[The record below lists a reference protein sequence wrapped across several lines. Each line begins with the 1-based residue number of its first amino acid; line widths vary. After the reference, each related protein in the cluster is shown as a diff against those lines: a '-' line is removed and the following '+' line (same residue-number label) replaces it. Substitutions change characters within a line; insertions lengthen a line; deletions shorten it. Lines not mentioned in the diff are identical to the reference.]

1 VPADGQVE
9 AVSDRAGDPVA
20 SSEVVL
26 KFDPGPTC
34 DLGRRACA
42 GMWHY
47 DMSRGGSVERDAPA
61 KNERIFADV
70 GDALCYAIGEMQ
82 PARRQEQRTGSK
94 KTATGVYKSIL
105 Q

>member
-1 VPADGQVE
+1 VLSPN
-9 AVSDRAGDPVA
+9 SD
-20 SSEVVL
+20 VVL

-47 DMSRGGSVERDAPA
+47 DLSRGGIERDAPA

-82 PARRQEQRTGSK
+82 PARQQERMRSGHPK
-94 KTATGVYKSIL
+94 KAIGVLRPIR
-105 Q
+105 